1 MEKKKNVVTIEG
13 RNEFM
18 ELCVE
23 VLPHINA
30 IRDALEKSGIG
41 GDKSASISVSPD
53 GYVSFRTY
61 GSKWE
66 MNRFSM
72 DGKAKI
78 KYEHTEE
85 VELPE

>member
-1 MEKKKNVVTIEG
+1 MEEKKNVETIGG

-18 ELCVE
+18 GLCVE

-30 IRDALEKSGIG
+30 IRDALEKSGIS
-41 GDKSASISVSPD
+41 GDKSASIYVSPD

-66 MNRFSM
+66 MSRFSM
-72 DGKAKI
+72 DGKAII
-78 KYEHTEE
+78 KYEYNEE
-85 VELPE
+85 VELQE